1 MQRARAILVGTFV
14 LLVSMTAM
22 AQSYIFTYQGK
33 LNDGGAP
40 ANGVYDI
47 RITQLEAIDQPAGT
61 DTIFDN
67 VQVTNGIFTVDIPT
81 GALILIEN
89 RLRFLEIA
97 VRPGNSEGAF
107 SVLSPRQ
114 AVNMVPYAGRSASA
128 AEANYAVVASSV
140 SGIVAIAN
148 GGTGSSTQNFVD
160 LTTDQTV
167 GGNKTFTGSIS
178 GNGNIS
184 GNVVNAATQLN
195 IGGTRILS
203 TPGIGNIFAGFNSGL
218 SHTTGLNNS
227 FFGAAAGRGTTTG
240 SDNAFFGTTAGRDNT
255 TGSFNTFVGSGAG
268 GTNSTASFNTFLGSS
283 AGVLN
288 TTGFQ
293 NTFLGTFAGNRNT
306 TGAYNIFVGYLAG
319 EKNTTGS
326 GNSFFGTEAGNTN
339 TTGYDNAFFGFGTG
353 FSNTTGADN
362 SFFGSRV
369 GLLNTT
375 GNSNSFYGLDA
386 GQNNTIGN
394 NNSFFGRGSGFS
406 NFTGS
411 NLTTIGYAA
420 NVGSGDL
427 INATAIGSRAL
438 VTQSN
443 SLVLGGISGVNGAT
457 SDTNVGIGTTAPTQ
471 RLHVVGSG
479 LFTGS
484 LTVNGT
490 LNANLPAGS
499 GNYIQN
505 STDQQSTSNFNI
517 SGTGTASVFNAIQF
531 NIGGLR
537 VLGVPCCDNLF
548 AGKLAGEANST
559 GDFNTFLGSQAGA
572 GNTTG
577 GFNTYVG
584 AWTGIPNGSGSNN
597 TIVGAAAGNFLQAS
611 DNSFFGSTAGAFNT
625 SGSSNAF
632 FGAQAGLDNTT
643 GSNNTF
649 FGRSSGSLN
658 VSGSKITAV
667 GSAANV
673 SSGSLT
679 NATAIGSNAYVSQSN
694 SLVLG
699 GINGLNGATSSTNV
713 GIGTPAPGYPLDI
726 QGRLRLRQ
734 PLPTDAANTAGLFL
748 ARNDAGGNPVDT
760 AFIGMRNNTSVG
772 FYSGQ
777 LVAWPLYVETD
788 TGFVTVT
795 TLGPAGSTQLC
806 RNANSQIA
814 TCSSSVKYKNNI
826 VGFTSGLDLIKRL
839 RPVSF
844 NWINGGMADMG
855 LVAEEVAAVE
865 PLLTT
870 TNSKGEVEGVKYDR
884 VGVVAVNAINE
895 QQAQIEAQQ
904 KRIQQLEAE
913 LKALKELVC
922 STNGAASICKER

>member
-306 TGAYNIFVGYLAG
+306 TGAYNIFVGYLSG

-326 GNSFFGTEAGNTN
+326 GNSFIGTEAGNSN
-339 TTGYDNAFFGFGTG
+339 TTGYDNAFFGFGAG

-369 GLLNTT
+369 GLYNTT
-375 GNSNSFYGLDA
+375 GASNSFYGLDA
-386 GQNNTIGN
+386 GQNNTTGN

-420 NVGSGDL
+420 NVGSGAL
-427 INATAIGSRAL
+427 TNATAIGANALVSQSNSLVLGSINGVNGATADTNVGIGISNPTQRLHVNGNILTTGNATINGSLTANATTITSLNANSLTISGTTTSSIVNASQYNIDGNRFIRGGGDNVFIGKDVAVPANPFLTTVVGSRAGQNL
-438 VTQSN
+438 SNLSNSNSFFGAYAGFSNTSGEHNSFLGTTAGEDNTTGDFNTFVGSASGPNFVTGSENTFIGSASGLESVSGNSLTTLGYRASGNNSAILNSTAIGARSYVTQSN
-443 SLVLGGISGVNGAT
+443 SLVLGS
-457 SDTNVGIGTTAPTQ
+457 
-471 RLHVVGSG
+471 
-479 LFTGS
+479 
-484 LTVNGT
+484 
-490 LNANLPAGS
+490 
-499 GNYIQN
+499 
-505 STDQQSTSNFNI
+505 
-517 SGTGTASVFNAIQF
+517 
-531 NIGGLR
+531 
-537 VLGVPCCDNLF
+537 
-548 AGKLAGEANST
+548 
-559 GDFNTFLGSQAGA
+559 
-572 GNTTG
+572 
-577 GFNTYVG
+577 
-584 AWTGIPNGSGSNN
+584 
-597 TIVGAAAGNFLQAS
+597 
-611 DNSFFGSTAGAFNT
+611 
-625 SGSSNAF
+625 
-632 FGAQAGLDNTT
+632 
-643 GSNNTF
+643 
-649 FGRSSGSLN
+649 
-658 VSGSKITAV
+658 
-667 GSAANV
+667 
-673 SSGSLT
+673 
-679 NATAIGSNAYVSQSN
+679 
-694 SLVLG
+694 
-699 GINGLNGATSSTNV
+699 INGLNGATSNTNV
-713 GIGTPAPGYPLDI
+713 GIGTPAPRYRLDV
-726 QGRLRLRQ
+726 QGRILLRQ
-734 PLPTDAANTAGLFL
+734 PLPTVATDTAGLFL
-748 ARNDAGGNPVDT
+748 ARNDGNDNPVET
-760 AFIGMRNNTSVG
+760 AFIGMRDDNSVG
-772 FYSGQ
+772 LYGTTGGWG
-777 LVAWPLYVETD
+777 LVVNTI
-788 TGFVTVT
+788 TGATSILA
-795 TLGPAGSTQLC
+795 LGNAGSTSLC
-806 RNANSQIA
+806 RNSFNEIA
-814 TCSSSVKYKNNI
+814 TCSSSIKYKNNI

-844 NWINGGMADMG
+844 NWKEGRIADIG
-855 LVAEEVAAVE
+855 LVAEDVASVE

-870 TNSKGEVEGVKYDR
+870 TNDKGEVEGVKYDR
-884 VGVVAVNAINE
+884 VGVVAVNAIIE
-895 QQAQIEAQQ
+895 QQTQIEAQEARI
-904 KRIQQLEAE
+904 KRVESENAALKAE
-913 LKALKELVC
+913 LSALKMLVC
-922 STNGAASICKER
+922 SLRPGDSLCKEK